1 MTNAPLPDLWLDW
14 CAVTG
19 NPAHVR
25 DEATLEVFARQTA
38 PSRKLLRALR
48 SLTPAAPTWPPALRD
63 DAFALE
69 RLVHGGTSR
78 INDPDTGWI
87 ARLRLRRL
95 LFSAVLLA
103 PPDQGGL
110 GLSRGQVRD
119 LTAQRLCELRPAIG
133 RADEEASCAAC
144 AVWSWL
150 DIVGTNNGWSQAALR
165 ELGHRRDTRAG
176 ERHRH
181 ELDDPSPDWSA
192 WPEQANL
199 LPAIDQWGYVDRYAS
214 LHPSSLSGLV
224 RAMAT
229 LVETPGVPRRRVAFE
244 RADRGRSITAEE
256 EAVIF
261 ARADEVN
268 ARVARILD
276 EYG

>member
-1 MTNAPLPDLWLDW
+1 MTDAALPDLWLDW
-14 CAVTG
+14 CVVTG
-19 NPAHVR
+19 NRVDIR
-25 DEATLEVFARQTA
+25 DEAVLEEFARQAA
-38 PSRKLLRALR
+38 PSQKLLSALR
-48 SLTPAAPTWPPALRD
+48 SPAAAPTWPPALRD

-119 LTAQRLCELRPAIG
+119 LTAQRLRELRPDIG
-133 RADEEASCAAC
+133 RADEEASCPAC

-150 DIVGTNNGWSQAALR
+150 DIIGTNNGWSQGALR
-165 ELGHRRDTRAG
+165 ELGQRRDTPAG

-181 ELDDPSPDWSA
+181 ELDDPSPDWLA
-192 WPEQANL
+192 WPGLNRR
-199 LPAIDQWGYVDRYAS
+199 IFCRRS
-214 LHPSSLSGLV
+214 TSG
-224 RAMAT
+224 AT
-229 LVETPGVPRRRVAFE
+229 STRTAQCTRRRCQAWC
-244 RADRGRSITAEE
+244 GRW
-256 EAVIF
+256 
-261 ARADEVN
+261 
-268 ARVARILD
+268 
-276 EYG
+276 